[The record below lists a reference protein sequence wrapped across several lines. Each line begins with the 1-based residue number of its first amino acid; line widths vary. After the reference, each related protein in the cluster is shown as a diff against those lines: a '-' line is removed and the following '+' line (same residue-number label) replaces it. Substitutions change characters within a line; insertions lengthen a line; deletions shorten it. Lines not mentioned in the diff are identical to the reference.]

1 MKARL
6 LLALVLALVLVVVV
20 AAPASAHA
28 KKPLECRVDMAVG
41 TAAYA
46 DHWGGTIRG
55 DVRGTMEIWELPW
68 YDQGPVLYTFAEN
81 FKITAGGGEIKGFE
95 MGIWYPDATFT
106 ASGWVT
112 EATGRWKNLV
122 GWMFYYTGT
131 TVFVSD
137 TQTTIPDGRVT
148 FLPPLGEHWRWMRY

>member
-6 LLALVLALVLVVVV
+6 LLALLLALVLVVVV

-68 YDQGPVLYTFAEN
+68 KDQGPVLYTFAEK
-81 FKITAGGGEIKGFE
+81 FLITTKSGDIKGFE
-95 MGIWYPDATFT
+95 MGIWYPDFKFN

-112 EATGRWKNLV
+112 EASGHWKYLV
-122 GWMFYYTGT
+122 GWMFYYTGVT
-131 TVFVSD
+131 ADVSD
-137 TQTTIPDGRVT
+137 TVTTISDGRVA
-148 FLPPLGEHWRWMRY
+148 LMPPLKKH